1 MTMRETSNVVD
12 PIDVQIGGDG
22 DSSGMGRSLTADDM
36 NALLYSSEPLETRRA
51 QLLELRDELRARVNV
66 DLGNDHVDLL
76 RSVEDALAQLDDGS
90 ADETGSRETLGMDS
104 ASRSDGQALDE
115 QEPD

>member
-1 MTMRETSNVVD
+1 MATRESSNVVD

-22 DSSGMGRSLTADDM
+22 DSSGMGRSLTVDDL

-51 QLLELRDELRARVNV
+51 QLLELRDELRARVNI
-66 DLGNDHVDLL
+66 DLGNDYDALL
-76 RSVEDALAQLDDGS
+76 GSVEDALAQLEDGS
-90 ADETGSRETLGMDS
+90 ADESGSREALGMDS
-104 ASRSDGQALDE
+104 ASRADGQALDE